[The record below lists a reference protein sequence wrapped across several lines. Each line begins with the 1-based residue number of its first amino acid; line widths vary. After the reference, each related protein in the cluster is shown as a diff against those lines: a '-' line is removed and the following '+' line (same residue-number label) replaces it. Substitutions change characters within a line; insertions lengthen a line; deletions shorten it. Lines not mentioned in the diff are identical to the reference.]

1 VVRVQIFKEKRVPNK
16 KVLNAFGKNHSQ
28 YATKDNKLFTS
39 AKKMNEVLKNFYE
52 DLYMTTCSAGDKELF
67 LPEGKATATVFRG
80 KG

>member
-1 VVRVQIFKEKRVPNK
+1 MARQLKRLDSN
-16 KVLNAFGKNHSQ
+16 NIITAIR
-28 YATKDNKLFTS
+28 KDNKLFTS